1 LIELGVLEV
10 RREDDIVRAHQT
22 TRSVAA
28 QLGFSGFEQTR
39 LATAM
44 SEIARNSL
52 IYAGSGTIAFS
63 LDDAPRSFSIT
74 VTDRGPGIADL
85 DEVLRGARRRTT
97 TGLGIPGARRLMDA
111 LTIESTRGST
121 RVVMQKRLPRTA
133 ARFGSHVVAE
143 VRARIVDHAADD
155 PYQAL
160 QRAQQDI
167 SERDVRLSEL
177 TQELH
182 ETNRGVMALYAEL
195 EERAE
200 YQRRAAELKTR
211 LLSEMGHELRTPLH
225 SIVSVAQF
233 LVDRLDGELNAE
245 QDKQARLILEIGS
258 KLTAYVNDLLD
269 LSKAEAGKAP
279 VHPSHVSI
287 PELFGTLRRML
298 APLLTS
304 PNVELRFE
312 SPGNAGPLWTD
323 ESKLSQI
330 LRNLLANA
338 LKFTEQGYVA
348 VRADGAGDGFIA
360 FEVEDTG
367 VGIASEHQ
375 ELIFEEF
382 AQIEGPHQH
391 RVRGTGLGLALSRR
405 LAELLGGELTVRS
418 QLGAGSTFRV
428 LLPGT
433 YRGPLAAPTPVEP
446 LKLTALI
453 PPGPRQRVLIV
464 DDDEPSRYVLAKWLQ
479 DRFDIEEAASGRDG
493 LQRALASAPAAIFL
507 DVVIPDLTGFE
518 VLEALEAHPVTAK
531 VPVIIYTSL
540 SLGENDRKR
549 LAHATAVVRKSS
561 ASRVADR
568 SAVEQ
573 ALLRAGLAS
582 GLELRHE

>member
-1 LIELGVLEV
+1 M
-10 RREDDIVRAHQT
+10 RAHQT

-44 SEIARNSL
+44 SEIARNAL

-63 LDDAPRSFSIT
+63 LDDALRAFSIT
-74 VTDRGPGIADL
+74 VADRGPGIPDV
-85 DEVLRGARRRTT
+85 DDVLRGARRRTS
-97 TGLGIPGARRLMDA
+97 TGLGIPGARRLMD
-111 LTIESTRGST
+111 LFTIESSRGLT
-121 RVVMQKRLPRTA
+121 RVTMGKRLPRA
-133 ARFGSHVVAE
+133 ARAFDARTAAE
-143 VRARIVDHAADD
+143 VRARIVDQAADD
-155 PYQAL
+155 PYEAL
-160 QRAQQDI
+160 RRAQQDI
-167 SERDVRLSEL
+167 SDRDERLAEL
-177 TQELH
+177 TQELT

-245 QDKQARLILEIGS
+245 QDKQARLILEIGT

-279 VHPSHVSI
+279 VHATHVSVA
-287 PELFGTLRRML
+287 ELFGTLRRML
-298 APLLTS
+298 LPLATS
-304 PNVELRFE
+304 PRVELRFE
-312 SPGNAGPLWTD
+312 TPGELGALWTD

-338 LKFTEQGYVA
+338 LKFTEDGYVV
-348 VRADGAGDGFIA
+348 VRASSAGAGEVI
-360 FEVEDTG
+360 FEVVDTG
-367 VGIASEHQ
+367 VGIAREHQ

-382 AQIEGPHQH
+382 AQIESPHQH
-391 RVRGTGLGLALSRR
+391 RARGTGLGLALSRR
-405 LAELLGGELTVRS
+405 LAELLGGELTVTS
-418 QLGAGSTFRV
+418 QLGAGSTFRLV
-428 LLPGT
+428 LPSA
-433 YRGPLAAPTPVEP
+433 YSGPLAAPTPAAP
-446 LKLTALI
+446 LPLTALI
-453 PPGPRQRVLIV
+453 PPGPRRRLLIV

-479 DRFDIEEAASGRDG
+479 DRFDIAEASSGREG
-493 LQRALASAPAAIFL
+493 LERALADPPDAVFL

-518 VLEALEAHPVTAK
+518 VMEALEANPVTAS
-531 VPVIIYTSL
+531 VPVIIYTSW
-540 SLGENDRKR
+540 SLGDNDRKR
-549 LAHATAVVRKSS
+549 LARATAIVRKSS

-582 GLELRHE
+582 GLELRHD